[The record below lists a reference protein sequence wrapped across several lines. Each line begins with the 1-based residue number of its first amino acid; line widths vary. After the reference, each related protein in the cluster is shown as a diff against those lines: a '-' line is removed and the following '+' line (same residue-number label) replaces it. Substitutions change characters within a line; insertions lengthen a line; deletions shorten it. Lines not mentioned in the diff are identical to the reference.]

1 MNYNAM
7 IQAAIRKSEND
18 APDIPLVVK
27 VVSPAPEPPDADEM
41 AYSLIRNMLSGQQ
54 RAKIEQ
60 DYKIWKNVKIMMNT
74 ISAKVIEDDSGL
86 DSPVKKRLCKPLVR
100 SPRMWHVC
108 SKCRGTGAG
117 DIGYCRNCEGN
128 GYAI

>member
-1 MNYNAM
+1 M

-18 APDIPLVVK
+18 SPDMPLVVK
-27 VVSPAPEPPDADEM
+27 VVSLASELPDADEM

-54 RAKIEQ
+54 KAKLEQ
-60 DYKIWKNVKIMMNT
+60 DYKIWKEVKSMMSK
-74 ISAKVIEDDSGL
+74 ISEKVMENDSGM
-86 DSPVKKRLCKPLVR
+86 DSPVKKRLCKPSVR
-100 SPRMWHVC
+100 PPRMWHIC

>member
-1 MNYNAM
+1 M

-18 APDIPLVVK
+18 SPDMPLVVK
-27 VVSPAPEPPDADEM
+27 VVSPAVQPPDADEM
-41 AYSLIRNMLSGQQ
+41 AYSLIANMLSGQQ

-60 DYKIWKNVKIMMNT
+60 DYKIWKEVNIMIRT
-74 ISAKVIEDDSGL
+74 ISAKVMENDSGM
-86 DSPVKKRLCKPLVR
+86 DSLVKKRLSKPIVR

-108 SKCRGTGAG
+108 SKCRGTGTG

>member
-1 MNYNAM
+1 M

-18 APDIPLVVK
+18 SPDMPLVVK
-27 VVSPAPEPPDADEM
+27 VVSLASELPDADEM

-54 RAKIEQ
+54 KAKLEQ
-60 DYKIWKNVKIMMNT
+60 DYKIWKEVKSMMSK
-74 ISAKVIEDDSGL
+74 ISEKVMENDSGM
-86 DSPVKKRLCKPLVR
+86 DSPVKKRLCKPSVR
-100 SPRMWHVC
+100 SPRMWHIC